1 MELATCGEKI
11 EIPGIM
17 HNKCVDPVLIKRI
30 SPELSEYI
38 DGDACRKDKGQRLE
52 CGCMKSKDIG
62 QYNTC
67 PHLCK
72 YCYANTDNETV
83 LRNWEKHLKNPL
95 NDTIY

>member
-1 MELATCGEKI
+1 
-11 EIPGIM
+11 M

-38 DGDACRKDKGQRLE
+38 DGGAGKKDKGQRLE

-83 LRNWEKHLKNPL
+83 LRNWEKHLENPYGDL
-95 NDTIY
+95 LFN